1 MATKYVLNIDP
12 KISPED
18 AKKAEAQMNGRFAK
32 SAKNYGEYMQRQNE
46 KIGSNFG
53 TTMKGAFTKL
63 KVGWLALAGLV
74 ASVLTNPFNEV
85 DAKLNELLSK
95 FDNISTRA
103 KQFGVDTGRY
113 YGLSKIAQVSGI
125 EQSSL
130 DTALLRIADYLE
142 KARTGEDPTLKNY
155 LQEKDVID
163 VFYKLAQT
171 WNQMSPTERASSMG
185 DILGMRQANQ
195 FAELIQNTDWN
206 AFTRELTQGKS
217 LETLGKKI
225 DRLADLEEEQA
236 KNRARLE
243 INELLDAS
251 SSINRG
257 TIQSQVSVELAKQ
270 RNILDKMA
278 QYATYAST
286 EVTTLNIKNAVNDIK
301 TDVQDIATR
310 LADYLGVNGQEG
322 RDRSALRFQ
331 ERLKKSGWRDDGK
344 GGLRPPTLKESIDDA
359 GGYHPIWTK
368 EGWSNW
374 KKGWGL
380 GD

>member
-1 MATKYVLNIDP
+1 MATKYVLQIDP
-12 KISPED
+12 KISAED
-18 AKKAEAQMNGRFAK
+18 AKKTESQLNSRFAK
-32 SAKNYGEYMQRQNE
+32 VAKNYGDEMRKQNE
-46 KIGSNFG
+46 KVTSGFSSR
-53 TTMKGAFTKL
+53 MKLALGKL
-63 KVGWLALAGLV
+63 KVGWIALAGAV
-74 ASVLTNPFNEV
+74 ASVLTNPFDEV

-103 KQFGVDTGRY
+103 TQWGVDPTRYWLLNQVGR
-113 YGLSKIAQVSGI
+113 IAGVPEGGI
-125 EQSSL
+125 
-130 DTALLRIADYLE
+130 DNALLRIADRLDM
-142 KARTGEDPTLKNY
+142 ARTGEDPTLKNY
-155 LQEKDVID
+155 LDEQDIID

-171 WNQMSPTERASSMG
+171 WNQMNPTERGASMA
-185 DILGMRQANQ
+185 DILGTRQANV
-195 FAELIQNTDWN
+195 FAELVQSDWN
-206 AFTRELTQGKS
+206 KLAQTAMAGYNWGDLGKSIDKLAGLEEKQAIQRAQLETRELMSGS
-217 LETLGKKI
+217 AMI
-225 DRLADLEEEQA
+225 SR
-236 KNRARLE
+236 
-243 INELLDAS
+243 S
-251 SSINRG
+251 
-257 TIQSQVSVELAKQ
+257 TIQSQLSVELAKQ

-374 KKGWGL
+374 KKSWGL

>member
-1 MATKYVLNIDP
+1 MATKYVLQIDP
-12 KISPED
+12 KISADD
-18 AKKAEAQMNGRFAK
+18 AKKTENQLNSRFAK
-32 SAKNYGEYMQRQNE
+32 VAKNYGDEMRKQNE
-46 KIGSNFG
+46 KVTSGFSSH
-53 TTMKGAFTKL
+53 MKLALGKL
-63 KVGWLALAGLV
+63 KVGWIALAGAV
-74 ASVLTNPFNEV
+74 ASVLTNPFDEV

-103 KQFGVDTGRY
+103 KQWGVDPTRFWLLNQVG
-113 YGLSKIAQVSGI
+113 KIAGVPEGGI
-125 EQSSL
+125 EN
-130 DTALLRIADYLE
+130 ALLRIADRLE
-142 KARTGEDPTLKNY
+142 MARTGEDPTLKNY
-155 LQEKDVID
+155 LDEQDIID
-163 VFYKLAQT
+163 VFYKLSQT
-171 WNQMSPTERASSMG
+171 WNRMNPTERGASMA
-185 DILGMRQANQ
+185 DILGTRQANV
-195 FAELIQNTDWN
+195 FAELVQSDWN
-206 AFTRELTQGKS
+206 KLAQTAMAGYDWGDLGKS
-217 LETLGKKI
+217 I
-225 DRLADLEEEQA
+225 DKLADLEEQQA
-236 KNRARLE
+236 IQRAQLE
-243 INELLDAS
+243 TRELMSGSAMVSRSTL
-251 SSINRG
+251 
-257 TIQSQVSVELAKQ
+257 QSQLSVELAKQ

-374 KKGWGL
+374 KKSWGL

>member
-1 MATKYVLNIDP
+1 MATKYVLQIDP
-12 KISPED
+12 KISADD
-18 AKKAEAQMNGRFAK
+18 AKKTENQLNSRFAK
-32 SAKNYGEYMQRQNE
+32 VAKNYGDEMRKQNE
-46 KIGSNFG
+46 KVTSGFSSH
-53 TTMKGAFTKL
+53 MKLALGKL
-63 KVGWLALAGLV
+63 KVGWIALAGAV
-74 ASVLTNPFNEV
+74 ASVLTNPFDEV

-103 KQFGVDTGRY
+103 KQWGVDPTRFWLLNQVG
-113 YGLSKIAQVSGI
+113 KIAGVPEGGI
-125 EQSSL
+125 EN
-130 DTALLRIADYLE
+130 ALLRIADRLE
-142 KARTGEDPTLKNY
+142 MARTGEDPTLKNY
-155 LQEKDVID
+155 LDEQDIID
-163 VFYKLAQT
+163 VFYKLSQT
-171 WNQMSPTERASSMG
+171 WNRMNPTERGASMA
-185 DILGMRQANQ
+185 DILGTRQANV
-195 FAELIQNTDWN
+195 FAELVQSDWN
-206 AFTRELTQGKS
+206 KLAQTAMAGYDWGDLGKS
-217 LETLGKKI
+217 I
-225 DRLADLEEEQA
+225 DKLADLEEKQA
-236 KNRARLE
+236 IQRAQLE
-243 INELLDAS
+243 TRELMSGSAMISRSTL
-251 SSINRG
+251 
-257 TIQSQVSVELAKQ
+257 QSQVSVELAKQ

-374 KKGWGL
+374 KKSWGL